1 MEMVNRTMALADVNI
16 IRRKDRL
23 MQPAVGRADCIC
35 QSRPFGQL
43 RCNR

>member
-23 MQPAVGRADCIC
+23 MQPAVGRADCIL
-35 QSRPFGQL
+35 QRGTFGQL
-43 RCNR
+43 SGNR